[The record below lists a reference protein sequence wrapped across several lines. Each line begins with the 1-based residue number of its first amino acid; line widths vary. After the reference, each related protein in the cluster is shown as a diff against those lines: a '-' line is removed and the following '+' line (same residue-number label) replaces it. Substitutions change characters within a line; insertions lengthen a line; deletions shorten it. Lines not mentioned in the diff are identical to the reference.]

1 MKIKR
6 EGERNEKA
14 QAYLVFFSRAN
25 DVSFD
30 LVFFYFILIGD
41 ISSTLVDDVSSIRA
55 FFRSCLEI
63 KKLRSEF
70 WIQKTQFS
78 NCFHSK
84 HLKDIL
90 KTFIKTFFNP
100 KTPFYKFE
108 NPKSNRIK
116 TKFTTPGLIFLTCL
130 NGKVT
135 FIRPSLRET

>member
-1 MKIKR
+1 MRIKR

-14 QAYLVFFSRAN
+14 QACLVFFSRAN

-70 WIQKTQFS
+70 WIQKIQFS

-84 HLKDIL
+84 TSQRHPKNLYKDI
-90 KTFIKTFFNP
+90 FNP

-108 NPKSNRIK
+108 SPKSNRIK
-116 TKFTTPGLIFLTCL
+116 TEFTTPGLIFLTCL
-130 NGKVT
+130 YGKVT